1 MALTLTYSVDH
12 PCYNMSG
19 RRDARPVVLGAELR
33 LPRPGTDRLPAVVLL
48 HASGGPGAL
57 EDQWAREFATLGV
70 AALIIDRFTARG
82 VTNTLADQDQ
92 LSRLAMVGDAYRALE
107 LLARHPRI
115 DPSRIML
122 MGFSRGGGAAHW
134 AAIQRFR
141 TLHGHAP

>member
-1 MALTLTYSVDH
+1 MVRLLEYIPGAIRRINVNSPSHDDNCAGFVQLQKVQHPGVALTLTHSVAH

-70 AALIIDRFTARG
+70 AALIIDGFTARG
-82 VTNTLADQDQ
+82 VTNTSEA
-92 LSRLAMVGDAYRALE
+92 
-107 LLARHPRI
+107 H
-115 DPSRIML
+115 
-122 MGFSRGGGAAHW
+122 AAGVKEIREFV
-134 AAIQRFR
+134 AQV
-141 TLHGHAP
+141 LKVN